1 MFQLRNRLQFW
12 PPYPKRF
19 CQKDNVFEINVHKMP
34 KSSARHPYWI
44 KITNIKKCSSKDFY
58 GNEEKYFWLSARN
71 LPHKTGNFLLNVRKF
86 WAQWPKTAEKHFPQ
100 EKILSSKL
108 SSGHVDCTFRDF
120 PETSLINGRFSFA
133 QCPETIKIFFLN
145 RSFLSRVILWTSI
158 KRFWK
163 SCYFFC
169 VRGPKKFRWNSEKLV
184 KKTFSFQRQ
193 VFLL

>member
-1 MFQLRNRLQFW
+1 
-12 PPYPKRF
+12 
-19 CQKDNVFEINVHKMP
+19 MP
-34 KSSARHPYWI
+34 KSSAHHPYWI

-58 GNEEKYFWLSARN
+58 GNEEKHFWLSARKFTTPN
-71 LPHKTGNFLLNVRKF
+71 RNIFAQCPKVLGSMTENGRKR
-86 WAQWPKTAEKHFPQ
+86 HFPQ

-145 RSFLSRVILWTSI
+145 RSFLSRVILWTSK

-193 VFLL
+193 IFLL